1 MPEAAGSL
9 TTDYPHNGSRGSQT
23 DPRAS
28 EEPVFDELVRVGA
41 LLTREFSVSG
51 VVSVLLE
58 QSVDVTASDLA
69 AIYLYDH
76 LDPQAG
82 RLRLVRRRGR
92 VEVPRELPSDA
103 ETVAFV
109 AESNASVVVHDR
121 GRAYFNDALLHP
133 SMRSALVVPLST
145 PKAQLGVLVVNCAEP
160 FFYDRT
166 RFHFLESFAG
176 LASGMLHNSEL
187 FEQLREQLRRVEA
200 LERYQE
206 NVFSSMTNL
215 LLATD
220 QHGALRYFN
229 RVAAERLEL
238 DEASIGRPVR
248 ELFQSRLDGKI
259 LNVIERA
266 EKSGEEVLGVEG
278 ILKRPKLPLDFSLNI
293 SPLRGKRGRHE
304 GLILLF
310 TDQTAER
317 ELKGQVSVVKEE
329 RRVIKD
335 MFARYLSNELVDTIM
350 QKPDLV
356 RPGGDKKQATIFFA
370 DIRGYTAFS
379 ETKEPEYIIEVLNA
393 YFSEAVEIIISHGGY
408 IDKFI
413 GDAIMAVWGV
423 PLVSEAEDAV
433 NAVSCA
439 VALQQRVGARD
450 RSFFRGEASSLKV
463 GIGLHTGNLVAG
475 NLGSARRMDY
485 SVIGDTVNVA
495 ARLEG
500 VARGGD
506 VVITEATRDLI
517 GDRFKVEQL
526 KPVSVKGKAE
536 PIRVFRVLKLLR

>member
-1 MPEAAGSL
+1 MRAAVAEGVS
-9 TTDYPHNGSRGSQT
+9 N
-23 DPRAS
+23 
-28 EEPVFDELVRVGA
+28 EPIFDELVRVGG
-41 LLTREFSVSG
+41 LLTREFSVAG
-51 VVSVLLE
+51 VVEVLLE
-58 QSVDVTASDLA
+58 QSVDVTASDLGA
-69 AIYLYDH
+69 VYLYHD
-76 LDPQAG
+76 LESQSAW
-82 RLRLVRRRGR
+82 LKLVRRRGR
-92 VEVPRELPSDA
+92 VEIPARLSPDA

-109 AESNASVVVHDR
+109 AESDATVVVHDR
-121 GRAYFNDALLHP
+121 ERAHFNDALLHG

-145 PKAQLGVLVVNCAEP
+145 PKARLGVLVVNSVRSD
-160 FFYDRT
+160 FYNRT

-187 FEQLREQLRRVEA
+187 FDQLREQLRRVEA

-220 QHGALRYFN
+220 RRGAVRYYN
-229 RVAAERLEL
+229 RVAAERLQLNE
-238 DEASIGRPVR
+238 ECIGRPLR
-248 ELFQSRLDGKI
+248 EVFRSRLDGGI
-259 LNVIERA
+259 LTVIERA
-266 EKSGEEVLGVEG
+266 EESGEEVLGVEG
-278 ILKRPKLPLDFSLNI
+278 IIKRPKGSLDFSLNI

-329 RRVIKD
+329 RRAIKD
-335 MFARYLSNELVDTIM
+335 MFARYLSNELVETIM

-356 RPGGDKKQATIFFA
+356 RPGGDKKLATIFFA
-370 DIRGYTAFS
+370 DIRGYTSFS

-439 VALQQRVGARD
+439 VALQERVRSRD
-450 RSFFRGEASSLKV
+450 RTFFRGEASSLTV
-463 GIGLHTGNLVAG
+463 GIGMHTGNLVAG

-506 VVITEATRDLI
+506 VVITEVTRDLI

-526 KPVSVKGKAE
+526 EPVLAKGKAE
-536 PIRVFRVLKLLR
+536 PIHVFRVLKMLR